1 MINSI
6 INILENVFL
15 RHKGVKTFRYQAEKL
30 NNAQNNYEDIQVYV
44 EDVSYHN
51 LNITTNIFT
60 SEFEIY
66 ILQPFSSTQEQV
78 IEAQTNCMTVAI
90 DVIGYIDND
99 KELQNKLNIH
109 DYSIITMSHYTT
121 DDSAGV
127 KLSLT
132 FEIPSILNLCDL
144 DSNFND
150 EPYEQVDKNDNT
162 IDLGTSDSH
171 DNEITLK
178 QITL

>member
-6 INILENVFL
+6 LEILKDVFL

-30 NNAQNNYEDIQVYV
+30 NNAQNSYEEIQVYV

-78 IEAQTNCMTVAI
+78 IEAQTNCMAVAI

-144 DSNFND
+144 DSNFNE

>member
-6 INILENVFL
+6 LEILKDVFL

-30 NNAQNNYEDIQVYV
+30 NNAQNSYEEIQVYV

-78 IEAQTNCMTVAI
+78 VEAQTNCMTVAI
-90 DVIGYIDND
+90 DVIGYINNNSV
-99 KELQNKLNIH
+99 LRNKLDIH
-109 DYSIITMSHYTT
+109 DYSIITMSHYST

-132 FEIPSILNLCDL
+132 FEIASILNLCDL

-150 EPYEQVDKNDNT
+150 EPYENVDDNDKP
-162 IDLGTSDSH
+162 IDLENNNSH